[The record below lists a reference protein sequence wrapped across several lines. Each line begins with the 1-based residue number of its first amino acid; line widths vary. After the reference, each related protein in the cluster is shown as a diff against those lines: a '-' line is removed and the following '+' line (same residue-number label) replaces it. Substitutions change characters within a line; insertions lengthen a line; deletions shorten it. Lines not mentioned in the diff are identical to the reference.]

1 MANLTGPQA
10 AYYGYGSSSAEF
22 GYPEGMTVV
31 DFVPENIKHLVHEH
45 WYNFPPVNPMWHYLL
60 GVIYIFLGFFS
71 IVGNCL
77 VVYLYMKAPQLKTP
91 ANMLVVNL
99 ALSDLIMLTTNFPP
113 FAYNCF
119 SGGRWMFSA
128 QFCEIYAALGAVTG
142 VCSIWTL
149 VFISFDRY
157 NIICNGFQGPRLT
170 QGKAMFMCLFAWAM
184 AIGWALP
191 PFFGW
196 GKYIPEGILDSCSYD
211 YLSQDINTR
220 SYNLCMIIFDFTLP
234 CSIIIFSYV
243 FIVKA
248 IFAHEAAMRAQAKKM
263 NVTNLRSNE
272 AETQR
277 AEIRIAKTAIANVA
291 LWLICWCPYACIT
304 IQGVSGNFQ
313 NITPLVTMLPALL
326 AKSASCY
333 NPFVYAISHPKYRQ
347 AITVH
352 MPWFCVH
359 EVERKGD
366 DSQSNST
373 VAAEEK

>member
-1 MANLTGPQA
+1 MAANMTGPQFA
-10 AYYGYGSSSAEF
+10 FFGQDPNF

-31 DFVPENIKHLVHEH
+31 DFVPENIKHMVHKH

-71 IVGNCL
+71 ITGNGL
-77 VVYLYMKAPQLKTP
+77 VIYLYVKSKALKSP
-91 ANMLVVNL
+91 ANLLIVNL
-99 ALSDLIMLTTNFPP
+99 ALSDLIMLTTNFPV

-128 QFCEIYAALGAVTG
+128 TYCELYACLGAITG

-149 VFISFDRY
+149 AMISWDRY
-157 NIICNGFQGPRLT
+157 NIICNGFNGPKLT
-170 QGKAMFMCLFAWAM
+170 MGKAMGMCAFCWMM

-211 YLSQDINTR
+211 YLTMDFNTR
-220 SYNLCMIIFDFTLP
+220 SYNMAIFAFDFFIPALL
-234 CSIIIFSYV
+234 IIFSYV

-248 IFAHEAAMRAQAKKM
+248 IYAHEQAMRAQAKKM

-272 AETQR
+272 AESQR
-277 AEIRIAKTAIANVA
+277 AEIRIAKTAIANVS
-291 LWLICWCPYACIT
+291 LWLICWTPYAAIT
-304 IQGVSGNFQ
+304 IQGVIGNHD

-333 NPFVYAISHPKYRQ
+333 NPFVYAISHPKFRL
-347 AITVH
+347 AITQH

-359 EVERKGD
+359 EAESKSSAGD
-366 DSQSNST
+366 DQSTST
-373 VAAEEK
+373 ANEKS

>member
-1 MANLTGPQA
+1 MANLTGPQV
-10 AYYGYGSSSAEF
+10 AYYGSSSMEF

-60 GVIYIFLGFFS
+60 GVIYIFLGFIS
-71 IVGNCL
+71 ISGNIL
-77 VVYLYMKAPQLKTP
+77 VIHLYLKAPALKTP
-91 ANMLVVNL
+91 TNLMIVNL
-99 ALSDLIMLTTNFPP
+99 AISDLIMLTTNFPI

-128 QFCEIYAALGAVTG
+128 DACAVYACLGAVTG

-149 VFISFDRY
+149 VFISWDRY
-157 NIICNGFQGPRLT
+157 NIICNGFQGPKLT
-170 QGKAMFMCLFAWAM
+170 QGKAAGACFFSWFMAFGWAM
-184 AIGWALP
+184 P

-211 YLSQDINTR
+211 YLSQEWEIR
-220 SYNLCMIIFDFTLP
+220 SYNWCIIIFDFCLP
-234 CSIIIFSYV
+234 CFIIILCYV
-243 FIVKA
+243 QIVKA
-248 IFAHEAAMRAQAKKM
+248 IFAHEAAMREQAKKM

-277 AEIRIAKTAIANVA
+277 AEIRIAKTAIANVT
-291 LWLICWCPYACIT
+291 LWLVCWTPYAIVT
-304 IQGVSGNFQ
+304 IKGVSGNFEDI
-313 NITPLVTMLPALL
+313 NPLSTMLPALF

-333 NPFVYAISHPKYRQ
+333 NPFVYAISHPKFRQ
-347 AITVH
+347 AITTH

-359 EVERKGD
+359 ETERKSSD
-366 DSQSNST
+366 DTQSNST
-373 VAAEEK
+373 VAEK

>member
-1 MANLTGPQA
+1 M
-10 AYYGYGSSSAEF
+10 AYYGQQMADF
-22 GYPEGMTVV
+22 GYPDGMTVV
-31 DFVPENIKHLVHEH
+31 DFVPDTIKHLVHEH

-71 IVGNCL
+71 IVGNTM
-77 VVYLYMKAPQLKTP
+77 VIYLYMKAPQLKTP
-91 ANMLVVNL
+91 TNMLVVNL

-119 SGGRWMFSA
+119 MGGRWMFSA
-128 QFCEIYAALGAVTG
+128 EYCAIYAALGAVTG

-149 VFISFDRY
+149 VMISWDRY
-157 NIICNGFQGPRLT
+157 NIICNGFNGPKLT
-170 QGKAMFMCLFAWAM
+170 QGKAAMMCAFCWIM

-211 YLSQDINTR
+211 YLSQDWNTR
-220 SYNLCMIIFDFTLP
+220 SYNLSMIIFDFSVP

-248 IFAHEAAMRAQAKKM
+248 IFQHEAAMRAQAKKM

-277 AEIRIAKTAIANVA
+277 AEIRIAKTACANVA
-291 LWLICWCPYACIT
+291 LWLVCWSPYACIT

-333 NPFVYAISHPKYRQ
+333 NPFVYAISHPKFRL
-347 AITVH
+347 AITTH
-352 MPWFCVH
+352 LPWFCVH
-359 EVERKGD
+359 ETGPKGSD

-373 VAAEEK
+373 VANEEK

>member
-1 MANLTGPQA
+1 M
-10 AYYGYGSSSAEF
+10 AYYGSNDATF
-22 GYPEGMTVV
+22 GYPAGMTIV
-31 DFVPENIKHLVHEH
+31 DFVPEHLKHMIHQH

-71 IVGNCL
+71 IVGNTL
-77 VVYLYMKAPQLKTP
+77 VIYLYMKAAHLKTP

-99 ALSDLIMLTTNFPP
+99 ALSDLIMLTTNFPA

-119 SGGRWMFSA
+119 NGGQWMWSES
-128 QFCEIYAALGAVTG
+128 FCGIYAALGAVTG

-149 VFISFDRY
+149 GMISWDRY
-157 NIICNGFQGPRLT
+157 NIICNGFNGPKLT
-170 QGKAMFMCLFAWAM
+170 QAKAMGMCAFAWVVS
-184 AIGWALP
+184 IGWAIP

-196 GKYIPEGILDSCSYD
+196 GKYTFEGILDSCSYD
-211 YLSQDINTR
+211 YLSQDFNTR
-220 SYNLCMIIFDFTLP
+220 SYNLCIIFFDFCFP
-234 CSIIIFSYV
+234 CAIIIFSYL

-248 IFAHEAAMRAQAKKM
+248 IFAHEEAMRQQAKKM

-272 AETQR
+272 ANEQR
-277 AEIRIAKTAIANVA
+277 AEIRIAKTAIANVS
-291 LWLICWCPYACIT
+291 LWLICWTPYAVIT

-333 NPFVYAISHPKYRQ
+333 NPFVYAISHPKFRLAMTQ
-347 AITVH
+347 H

-359 EVERKGD
+359 ETAAKSD
-366 DSQSNST
+366 DTKSNST
-373 VAAEEK
+373 QANEEK

>member
-1 MANLTGPQA
+1 MANMTGPQV
-10 AYYGYGSSSAEF
+10 AYYSQNEPSF
-22 GYPEGMTVV
+22 GYPDGVSIV
-31 DFVPENIKHLVHEH
+31 DFVPETIKSMVHQH
-45 WYNFPPVNPMWHYLL
+45 WYSFPPVNPMWHYLL

-71 IVGNCL
+71 IVGNGL
-77 VVYLYMKAPQLKTP
+77 VIYLYTKSKALKTP
-91 ANMLVVNL
+91 ANLLVVNL

-128 QFCEIYAALGAVTG
+128 FYCELYAALGAVTG

-149 VFISFDRY
+149 GMISWDRY
-157 NIICNGFQGPRLT
+157 NIICNGFNGPKLT
-170 QGKAMFMCLFAWAM
+170 QGKAVVMCLFCWCM

-211 YLSQDINTR
+211 YLTQDFMTK
-220 SYNLCMIIFDFTLP
+220 SYNMCIIFFDFCLP
-234 CSIIIFSYV
+234 CALIVCSYV

-263 NVTNLRSNE
+263 NVANLRSNE
-272 AETQR
+272 AESQR
-277 AEIRIAKTAIANVA
+277 AEIRIAKTAIANVS
-291 LWLICWCPYACIT
+291 LWLVCWTPYAVIT
-304 IQGVSGNFQ
+304 IQGVSGNYE

-333 NPFVYAISHPKYRQ
+333 NPFVYAISHPKFRL
-347 AITVH
+347 AITQH

-359 EVERKGD
+359 ENQPKSEDNK
-366 DSQSNST
+366 SNST
-373 VAAEEK
+373 EAQEKA